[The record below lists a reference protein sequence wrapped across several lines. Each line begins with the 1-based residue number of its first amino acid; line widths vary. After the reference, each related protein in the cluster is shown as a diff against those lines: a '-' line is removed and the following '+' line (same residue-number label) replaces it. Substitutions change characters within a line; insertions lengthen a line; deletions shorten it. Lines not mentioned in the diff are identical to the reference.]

1 MSPAS
6 NVVMLRRSL
15 VWSAIA
21 TVAIA
26 VLGSLIGFAVA
37 EMPGVY
43 SALVGAVLAAL
54 FLGLTAVIML
64 VAWRFQGPGRLTEF
78 FGIVIGGWA
87 LKLVVFLVALI
98 MLRGQS
104 WINGYVFFFAVLAS
118 VISSLVIDLL
128 ALARTRISYEGHV
141 IPELDQAEKSAD
153 DDPQSA

>member
-15 VWSAIA
+15 VWSAVA

-26 VLGSLIGFAVA
+26 AVGSLIGFAVA
-37 EMPGVY
+37 GMPGVF

-64 VAWRFQGPGRLTEF
+64 VAWKFQGPGNLTIF

-87 LKLVVFLVALI
+87 LKLVIFLVVLI
-98 MLRGQS
+98 LLRGQP

-128 ALARTRISYEGHV
+128 VLAKTRISYEGHV
-141 IPELDQAEKSAD
+141 IPKIPEQRETNTEGA
-153 DDPQSA
+153 